1 MLELITTM
9 MDSEHICR
17 CLEQF
22 WFKLR
27 GVDIARFGRMEPQLL
42 NTHVLVLSKHGE
54 GRVAIDYAE
63 YRLGEG
69 AVHVAAPGQTIGM
82 TAEEGQ
88 EAEAYVIRFDI
99 QSDREPEAEFP
110 LRGEVPVHR
119 EAPTVVL
126 CERLYDKSR
135 PELWTERLLAQ
146 AAFHELLCAVVA
158 NIRRLPDDPRAAL
171 ERTKAYIDNHFN
183 ENLTIGKL
191 ARMADISP
199 KYYVDLFKK
208 TYGQSTIDYIT
219 EVRIRHAKRMM
230 LQADA
235 RLRDIAQQVGYSD
248 EFYFS
253 RKFKQQIGVAPTV
266 YMKKRRRK
274 IVAYTPG
281 IAGHMLALGQ
291 IPYAAPLHPKW
302 SAHYYEKYRFDIPH
316 HLSAYRY
323 NKDWKTNIEAL
334 RAAKPELV
342 ICDSQYLQ
350 PEEKTCLESVAEVKY
365 ISGRDHNWREQ
376 FRLTARYIGAEPEAE
391 SWLSAY
397 GQKAASARERL
408 QKLLSGEAFFI
419 MCIHKDCCY
428 PCTCRG
434 MSEVLYDELQLNR
447 APYPAGDSGRQAM
460 SLEELAHLNPDRILL
475 NVCQEPESL
484 QAWQAVQAS
493 RLWSDMKA
501 VRRNH
506 VYPISSDPWREYS
519 AYACERMIDDLM
531 KQLAHELG
539 MEE

>member
-1 MLELITTM
+1 MRTTM
-9 MDSEHICR
+9 MDPEHICR

-42 NTHVLVLSKHGE
+42 STYVLVLSKHGE
-54 GRVAIDYAE
+54 GRLVIDYAE

-99 QSDREPEAEFP
+99 RSDAEPEAEFP

-126 CERLYDKSR
+126 CEILYGKSR
-135 PELWTERLLAQ
+135 SELRAERLLAQ
-146 AAFHELLCAVVA
+146 AAFHELMCGVAA
-158 NIRRLPDDPRAAL
+158 NIRRLPGDPRATL

-219 EVRIRHAKRMM
+219 EIRIRHAKRMM

-235 RLRDIAQQVGYSD
+235 RVREIAQQVGYSD

-281 IAGHMLALGQ
+281 VAGHMLALGQ
-291 IPYAAPLHPKW
+291 TPYAAPLHPKW
-302 SAHYYEKYRFDIPH
+302 TAHYYEKYRYDIPH

-323 NKDWKTNIEAL
+323 NKDWRTNIEAL
-334 RAAKPELV
+334 CAAKPELI
-342 ICDSQYLQ
+342 ICDSEYLQ
-350 PEEKTCLESVAEVKY
+350 PEEKRCLESVAEVKY
-365 ISGRDHNWREQ
+365 ISGREHNWREQ
-376 FRLTARYIGAEPEAE
+376 FSLIARYIGAEPEAE

-397 GQKAASARERL
+397 EQKAAAARERL
-408 QKLLSGEAFFI
+408 QELLSGEAFFM

-434 MSEVLYDELQLNR
+434 MNEMLYQELQLNR
-447 APYPAGDSGRQAM
+447 APYSGGNAGRQAV
-460 SLEELAHLNPDRILL
+460 SLEELARLEPDRILL
-475 NVCQEPESL
+475 NVCQEQESL
-484 QAWQAVQAS
+484 QTWQAVQTS
-493 RLWSDMKA
+493 RLWSDLKA
-501 VRRNH
+501 ARRNH
-506 VYPISSDPWREYS
+506 VYLISSDPWREYS

-539 MEE
+539 TEK

>member
-1 MLELITTM
+1 LITTM

-17 CLEQF
+17 VLEQF

-27 GVDIARFGRMEPQLL
+27 GVDIARFGGMEPQLL

-54 GRVAIDYAE
+54 GRLAIDYTE

-82 TAEEGQ
+82 AAEEGQ
-88 EAEAYVIRFDI
+88 EAEVYVIRFDI
-99 QSDREPEAEFP
+99 QSDGEPEAEFP

-126 CERLYDKSR
+126 CEILYEKSR
-135 PELWTERLLAQ
+135 SELRSERLLAQ
-146 AAFHELLCAVVA
+146 ASFHELLCGVAA
-158 NIRRLPDDPRAAL
+158 NIRLLPDDPRAAL
-171 ERTKAYIDNHFN
+171 ERTKAYIDNHFH

-208 TYGQSTIDYIT
+208 TYAQSTIDYIT

-302 SAHYYEKYRFDIPH
+302 TAHYYEKYRFDIPH

-334 RAAKPELV
+334 YAAKPELV
-342 ICDSQYLQ
+342 ICDSEYLQ
-350 PEEKTCLESVAEVKY
+350 PEEKSCLESAAEVKY

-376 FRLTARYIGAEPEAE
+376 FRLTSRYIGAEPEAE
-391 SWLSAY
+391 IWLSAY
-397 GQKAASARERL
+397 EHKAAAARERL

-419 MCIHKDCCY
+419 MCIHKDCYY

-434 MSEVLYDELQLNR
+434 MNEVLYDDLQLNR
-447 APYPAGDSGRQAM
+447 APYPAGHSGRQEM
-460 SLEELAHLNPDRILL
+460 SLEELARLEPDRILL
-475 NVCQEPESL
+475 NVCQEQESL
-484 QAWQAVQAS
+484 QAWESVQAS

-531 KQLAHELG
+531 KQLAYELR

>member
-1 MLELITTM
+1 MLTTMLE
-9 MDSEHICR
+9 SEQICR
-17 CLEQF
+17 VLEQF

-54 GRVAIDYAE
+54 GRLAIDYAE

-69 AVHVAAPGQTIGM
+69 AVLVAAPGQTIGM

-99 QSDREPEAEFP
+99 QSDGGLEAEFP

-126 CERLYDKSR
+126 SEILYDKSR
-135 PELWTERLLAQ
+135 SELRTERLLAQ
-146 AAFHELLCAVVA
+146 AAFHELLCGVAA
-158 NIRRLPDDPRAAL
+158 NIRLLPDDPRAAL
-171 ERTKAYIDNHFN
+171 ERTKAYIDNHFH

-208 TYGQSTIDYIT
+208 TYAQSTIDYIT
-219 EVRIRHAKRMM
+219 EVRMRHAKRMM

-302 SAHYYEKYRFDIPH
+302 TAHYYEKYRFDIPL

-323 NKDWKTNIEAL
+323 NKDWKTNIESL
-334 RAAKPELV
+334 YAAKPELV
-342 ICDSQYLQ
+342 ICDSEYLQ
-350 PEEKTCLESVAEVKY
+350 PEEKSCLESAAEVKY

-376 FRLTARYIGAEPEAE
+376 FRLMARYIGAEPEAE
-391 SWLSAY
+391 IWLSAY
-397 GQKAASARERL
+397 EQKAAAARERL

-434 MSEVLYDELQLNR
+434 MNEVLYDELQLNR
-447 APYPAGDSGRQAM
+447 APYPAGHSGRQKM
-460 SLEELAHLNPDRILL
+460 SLEELARLEPDRILL

-484 QAWQAVQAS
+484 QAWQSVQAS

-531 KQLAHELG
+531 KQLACELR

>member
-1 MLELITTM
+1 MITTM

-17 CLEQF
+17 GLEQF

-42 NTHVLVLSKHGE
+42 NTYVLVLSKHGE
-54 GRVAIDYAE
+54 GRLTMDYTE

-99 QSDREPEAEFP
+99 RSDAEPEAEFP

-119 EAPTVVL
+119 EAPTLVL
-126 CERLYDKSR
+126 CEILYGKSR
-135 PELWTERLLAQ
+135 SELRTERLLAQ
-146 AAFHELLCAVVA
+146 AAFHELLCGVAA

-191 ARMADISP
+191 ARMADISA

-235 RLRDIAQQVGYSD
+235 RLREIAQQVGYSD

-291 IPYAAPLHPKW
+291 CPYAAPLHPKW
-302 SAHYYEKYRFDIPH
+302 TAHYYDKYRFDIPH

-334 RAAKPELV
+334 CAAKPELI
-342 ICDSQYLQ
+342 ICDSEYLQ
-350 PEEKTCLESVAEVKY
+350 PEEKRNLESVAEVKY
-365 ISGRDHNWREQ
+365 ISGREQNWREQ
-376 FRLTARYIGAEPEAE
+376 FSLIAQYIGAETEAE

-397 GQKAASARERL
+397 EQKAAAARGRL
-408 QKLLSGEAFFI
+408 QKLLSGEAFFM

-434 MSEVLYDELQLNR
+434 MNEMLYQELQLNR
-447 APYPAGDSGRQAM
+447 TPYPVGDSGRQAM

-484 QAWQAVQAS
+484 QAWQSVQAS
-493 RLWSDMKA
+493 RLWSDLKA
-501 VRRNH
+501 ARRNH
-506 VYPISSDPWREYS
+506 VYLISSDPWREYS

-531 KQLAHELG
+531 KLLAHELG
-539 MEE
+539 TEG